1 LLIGGDFNLTRGI
14 SDKNNENINFHW
26 SDLFN
31 NWINLLGLIEL
42 KNTTRN
48 YTWTNNQDNPVMAI
62 LDRVF
67 ISTDLDSLYSN
78 ISIASAARAARAGSD
93 HVPLIINFGVD
104 TTPKP
109 YLFRFEKWW
118 LDHEDIYHVIEK
130 SRNSPCHLSNPIEVW
145 QFKLRNLRRKLKGW
159 ALNINAKFDILDVF
173 SEQNQLDK
181 NEKARM

>member
-1 LLIGGDFNLTRGI
+1 MLIGGDFNLTRGI

-67 ISTDLDSLYSN
+67 ISTDLDSCTQTL
-78 ISIASAARAARAGSD
+78 
-93 HVPLIINFGVD
+93 VLLVLPVL
-104 TTPKP
+104 P
-109 YLFRFEKWW
+109 
-118 LDHEDIYHVIEK
+118 
-130 SRNSPCHLSNPIEVW
+130 
-145 QFKLRNLRRKLKGW
+145 
-159 ALNINAKFDILDVF
+159 
-173 SEQNQLDK
+173 EQVVT
-181 NEKARM
+181 MFP